1 MFTSF
6 AGDEPFLHAVVD
18 VVERL
23 RAFRVH
29 AVDDLARDNGVL
41 DSDGRPLSQ
50 DVGATL
56 MNFSAAG
63 S

>member
-29 AVDDLARDNGVL
+29 AVDDLAGDKGVL
-41 DSDGRPLSQ
+41 DSDGRLLSQ
-50 DVGATL
+50 DGGVAL
-56 MNFSAAG
+56 MTPTRRW
-63 S
+63 